1 MILQFLLSEL
11 PKLPALGVTY
21 ADLYRE
27 LKLREAVFEFYSP
40 GSTELAKIEEAKEIP
55 SVKVMDPADVPEK
68 KSGPPRLI
76 IVACASS

>member
-1 MILQFLLSEL
+1 M
-11 PKLPALGVTY
+11 GVTY

-27 LKLREAVFEFYSP
+27 LKLREAVFETLTQQY
-40 GSTELAKIEEAKEIP
+40 ELAKIEEAKEIP

-76 IVACASS
+76 IVAFGRVRFRLGWEPCSS